1 MRGSV
6 TQALPR
12 IALLWTQFAP
22 YHVDRCRAVGQ
33 RLAGQAE
40 VLAVEVATASQIYAW
55 NPSGTVDHA
64 TKLTLFPDAVFDEIS
79 PWRRL
84 RAMWRALRGCQLVF
98 IGIPYSSPDVIAL
111 SWLLRLTGT
120 RLVMMADSK
129 FDDVPRDSWFEA
141 AKSLLLSPYR
151 AAIVAGRRQVA
162 YLHFLRFRRRQVLLG
177 YDVVSVDRIAAQIA
191 AGRPGAPLP
200 MAERDFLYVGR
211 FVAKKRLLPLIEA
224 YGAYVARVGAA
235 ARRLV
240 LVGSGPDEA
249 AMRARIAELGLEDK
263 VVFTGFLQ
271 EEQIA
276 LAMDRAL
283 ALLLVSGE
291 EQWGLVVNE
300 AVAVGIPV
308 IASTTVGAT
317 DALVCNLVNGFLI
330 QPEDPETLVEAMVQ
344 MSADEARWH
353 AMAQASRDLAWR
365 GDTARFADAVQM
377 MLQPGA
383 EPATSRH
390 LAYQAQILG

>member
-1 MRGSV
+1 V
-6 TQALPR
+6 TPSLPR

-22 YHVDRCRAVGQ
+22 YHVDRCRAVGE

-40 VLAVEVATASQIYAW
+40 VLAVEMATASQIYAW
-55 NPSGTVDHA
+55 NPSGAVDHA

-98 IGIPYSSPDVIAL
+98 IGISYSSPDVIAL
-111 SWLLRLTGT
+111 SWLLRFTGT

-129 FDDVPRDSWFEA
+129 FDDIPRDSWFEV

-151 AAIVAGRRQVA
+151 AAIVAGCRQVS
-162 YLHFLRFRRRQVLLG
+162 YLRFLRFRRRRVLLG

-191 AGRPGAPLP
+191 VGRPGPPLP

-211 FVAKKRLLPLIEA
+211 FVAKKRLLALIEA

-271 EEQIA
+271 DEQIA

-317 DALVCNLVNGFLI
+317 DALVRNLVNGFLI
-330 QPEDPETLVEAMVQ
+330 QPEAPETLVEAMVQ
-344 MSADEARWH
+344 MGADEARWH

>member
-1 MRGSV
+1 
-6 TQALPR
+6 
-12 IALLWTQFAP
+12 
-22 YHVDRCRAVGQ
+22 
-33 RLAGQAE
+33 
-40 VLAVEVATASQIYAW
+40 
-55 NPSGTVDHA
+55 
-64 TKLTLFPDAVFDEIS
+64 
-79 PWRRL
+79 
-84 RAMWRALRGCQLVF
+84 
-98 IGIPYSSPDVIAL
+98 
-111 SWLLRLTGT
+111 
-120 RLVMMADSK
+120 
-129 FDDVPRDSWFEA
+129 
-141 AKSLLLSPYR
+141 
-151 AAIVAGRRQVA
+151 
-162 YLHFLRFRRRQVLLG
+162 
-177 YDVVSVDRIAAQIA
+177 
-191 AGRPGAPLP
+191 
-200 MAERDFLYVGR
+200 
-211 FVAKKRLLPLIEA
+211 
-224 YGAYVARVGAA
+224 
-235 ARRLV
+235 LV

-330 QPEDPETLVEAMVQ
+330 QPEDPATLVEAMVQ
-344 MSADEARWH
+344 MGADEARWH